1 MKKIASLLLF
11 IALSVSAFSQS
22 YFIEQDITNHPVF
35 EDVTRKVRITSFEA
49 NASASTLKL
58 GYQIVY
64 MRDSV
69 DVSSLFNRQLPQW
82 VITNS
87 YKVFVRDSE
96 GNKIPNPDYDAEDPE
111 SEEFLMQWGFDYFRE
126 ISFDSPDPVRLKQ
139 LMSTYILIDDLE
151 NHRFNF

>member
-11 IALSVSAFSQS
+11 IALSVSAFAQS

-49 NASASTLKL
+49 NASSSTLKL

-69 DVSSLFNRQLPQW
+69 DVSGMFNRQLPQW

-96 GNKIPNPDYDAEDPE
+96 GNVIPNPDYDAEDPE